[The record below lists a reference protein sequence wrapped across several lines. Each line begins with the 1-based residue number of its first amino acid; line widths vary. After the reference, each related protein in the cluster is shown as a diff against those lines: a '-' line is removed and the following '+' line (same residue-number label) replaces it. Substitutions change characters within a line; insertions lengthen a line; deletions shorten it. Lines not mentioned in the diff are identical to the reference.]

1 MKDVEEQYYDN
12 TQNQYS
18 FIQQE
23 LVDKFFSRIYKEY
36 AKPLQDIANILNE
49 LNKRSVIAG
58 NN

>member
-1 MKDVEEQYYDN
+1 MKDIEEQYYDN
-12 TQNQYS
+12 IQNQCS

-36 AKPLQDIANILNE
+36 AKPLQDIANILNG
-49 LNKRSVIAG
+49 LNKRSVISG

>member
-1 MKDVEEQYYDN
+1 MKDAEEQYYDN

-23 LVDKFFSRIYKEY
+23 LVDKFFSRIYKEC

-49 LNKRSVIAG
+49 LNKRKL
-58 NN
+58 

>member
-23 LVDKFFSRIYKEY
+23 LVAKFFSRIYKEY